1 MDANIWYV
9 LLIAID
15 LSYILKHIAKNKD
28 NVFVIT
34 SIAII
39 NIVIYN
45 LYFEIGKES
54 FIFNKI
60 SYLMAAER
68 FDLLDNLLIVFVFCN
83 LDSFDQSIVF
93 TVIILPPTNFNY
105 TC

>member
-1 MDANIWYV
+1 
-9 LLIAID
+9 
-15 LSYILKHIAKNKD
+15 
-28 NVFVIT
+28 
-34 SIAII
+34 
-39 NIVIYN
+39 
-45 LYFEIGKES
+45 
-54 FIFNKI
+54 
-60 SYLMAAER
+60 MAAER